1 MTSYRRFD
9 NLIARQSKLHK
20 NVKTRKMITLF
31 FVLHKLYPRNTGSP
45 ETVYLAFAFGFIV
58 IVFTSFG
65 IEKLWSK
72 YINVKAF
79 RFFLFPGAVI
89 HELSHAFICLITGT
103 TIKELNIFKLEN
115 GSIQYDRP
123 KVPFLFDFF
132 IATSPIFGCAFI
144 LILISII
151 LGNPIRIDESLPNEM
166 TFSIKIVFDYAKNF
180 LDMIWLTL
188 NAFWKSGFH
197 SISSI
202 IFIIASIIFTVS
214 MAPHKS
220 DIKYIV
226 LGFIILGAALFALER
241 FGISLLSYKWWDKAL
256 DDSWRILTYVISILL
271 TILFISSIIIGM
283 IKGVRLTFGHKSG

>member
-1 MTSYRRFD
+1 M
-9 NLIARQSKLHK
+9 
-20 NVKTRKMITLF
+20 
-31 FVLHKLYPRNTGSP
+31 
-45 ETVYLAFAFGFIV
+45 AFAFGFIV
-58 IVFTSFG
+58 LVFTSFG

-72 YINVKAF
+72 HINAKAV
-79 RFFLFPGAVI
+79 RLFLFPGAVI

-123 KVPFLFDFF
+123 KIPFLFDFF
-132 IATSPIFGCAFI
+132 IATSPIFGCAFV

-151 LGNPIRIDESLPNEM
+151 LGNPIRVDETLPNEM

-188 NAFWKSGFH
+188 NAFWKSGFR
-197 SISSI
+197 SISSVF
-202 IFIIASIIFTVS
+202 FIIASIIFTVT

-226 LGFIILGAALFALER
+226 LGFIILGSALFALEW
-241 FGISLLSYKWWDKAL
+241 FGVSLLGYKWWDKAL
-256 DDSWRILTYVISILL
+256 DDSWKILTYIISILL
-271 TILFISSIIIGM
+271 TMLFISSIIIGM
-283 IKGVRLTFGHKSG
+283 IKGVKLIFGHKG

>member
-1 MTSYRRFD
+1 M
-9 NLIARQSKLHK
+9 
-20 NVKTRKMITLF
+20 
-31 FVLHKLYPRNTGSP
+31 
-45 ETVYLAFAFGFIV
+45 AFAFGFTV
-58 IVFTSFG
+58 IVFTSFS

-72 YINVKAF
+72 YISIKAV

-103 TIKELNIFKLEN
+103 TIKDLNIFKLEN
-115 GSIQYDRP
+115 SSIQYDKP

-144 LILISII
+144 LVLISII
-151 LGNPIRIDESLPNEM
+151 LGSPIRVEESLPNEI

-188 NAFWKSGFH
+188 NAFWESGFR
-197 SISSI
+197 SISSVL
-202 IFIIASIIFTVS
+202 FIIASIIFTVS

-226 LGFIILGAALFALER
+226 LGFIILGSALFTLEL
-241 FGISLLSYKWWDKAL
+241 FGVSLLDYKWWDKAL
-256 DDSWRILTYVISILL
+256 EDSWRILTYVISILL

-283 IKGVRLTFGHKSG
+283 IKVVKLTFGHKGE

>member
-1 MTSYRRFD
+1 M
-9 NLIARQSKLHK
+9 
-20 NVKTRKMITLF
+20 
-31 FVLHKLYPRNTGSP
+31 
-45 ETVYLAFAFGFIV
+45 AFAFGFIV

-72 YINVKAF
+72 YISIKAV

-123 KVPFLFDFF
+123 KIPFLFDFF

-151 LGNPIRIDESLPNEM
+151 LGNPIRVDETLPNEM
-166 TFSIKIVFDYAKNF
+166 TFSFKIVFDYAKNF

-188 NAFWKSGFH
+188 NAFWNSGFH

-220 DIKYIV
+220 DLKYIV
-226 LGFIILGAALFALER
+226 LGFIILGLILFTLEWS
-241 FGISLLSYKWWDKAL
+241 GISLLQYKWWDKML
-256 DDSWRILTYVISILL
+256 DRSWVIITYITSILM
-271 TILFISSIIIGM
+271 TVLFVSSIIVGI
-283 IKGVRLTFGHKSG
+283 IKGVKLTFGHKG

>member
-1 MTSYRRFD
+1 M
-9 NLIARQSKLHK
+9 L
-20 NVKTRKMITLF
+20 
-31 FVLHKLYPRNTGSP
+31 
-45 ETVYLAFAFGFIV
+45 
-58 IVFTSFG
+58 VFTSFG

-72 YINVKAF
+72 HINTKAV

-123 KVPFLFDFF
+123 KIPFLFDFF
-132 IATSPIFGCAFI
+132 IATSPIFGCAFV

-151 LGNPIRIDESLPNEM
+151 LGNPIRVDETLPNEM

-188 NAFWKSGFH
+188 HAFWKSGFR
-197 SISSI
+197 SISSVF
-202 IFIIASIIFTVS
+202 FIIASIIFTVT

-226 LGFIILGAALFALER
+226 LGFIILGSALFALEW
-241 FGISLLSYKWWDKAL
+241 FGVSLLGYKWWDKAL
-256 DDSWRILTYVISILL
+256 DDSWKILTYIISILL
-271 TILFISSIIIGM
+271 TMLFISSIIIGM
-283 IKGVRLTFGHKSG
+283 IKGVKLIFGHKG

>member
-1 MTSYRRFD
+1 M
-9 NLIARQSKLHK
+9 
-20 NVKTRKMITLF
+20 
-31 FVLHKLYPRNTGSP
+31 
-45 ETVYLAFAFGFIV
+45 AFAFGFIV
-58 IVFTSFG
+58 VVFTSFG

-72 YINVKAF
+72 YINVKAV
-79 RFFLFPGAVI
+79 RFFFFPGAVI

-103 TIKELNIFKLEN
+103 TIKELNIFRLEN

-123 KVPFLFDFF
+123 KIPFLFDFF
-132 IATSPIFGCAFI
+132 IATAPIFGCAFI

-151 LGNPIRIDESLPNEM
+151 LGNPIRIDESLPNEV

-188 NAFWKSGFH
+188 NSFWESGFR

-202 IFIIASIIFTVS
+202 LFTIASIIFTVS

-226 LGFIILGAALFALER
+226 LGFIILGTILFVLEL
-241 FGISLLSYKWWDKAL
+241 FGISLLGYKWWNKAL
-256 DDSWRILTYVISILL
+256 DDSWRILTYIISILL
-271 TILFISSIIIGM
+271 TILFISSIIIGF
-283 IKGVRLTFGHKSG
+283 IKGVKLTLGHKSE

>member
-1 MTSYRRFD
+1 
-9 NLIARQSKLHK
+9 
-20 NVKTRKMITLF
+20 
-31 FVLHKLYPRNTGSP
+31 
-45 ETVYLAFAFGFIV
+45 LAFAFGFIV
-58 IVFTSFG
+58 LVFTSFG

-72 YINVKAF
+72 HINVKAV

-123 KVPFLFDFF
+123 KIPFLFDFF

-151 LGNPIRIDESLPNEM
+151 LGNPIRVDETLPNEM

-188 NAFWKSGFH
+188 NAFWKSGFR
-197 SISSI
+197 SISSVL
-202 IFIIASIIFTVS
+202 FIIASIIFTVS

-226 LGFIILGAALFALER
+226 LGFIILGSALFALEW
-241 FGISLLSYKWWDKAL
+241 FGVSLLGYKWWDKAL

-283 IKGVRLTFGHKSG
+283 IKGVKLTFGHKGE

>member
-1 MTSYRRFD
+1 M
-9 NLIARQSKLHK
+9 
-20 NVKTRKMITLF
+20 
-31 FVLHKLYPRNTGSP
+31 
-45 ETVYLAFAFGFIV
+45 AFAFGFIV

>member
-1 MTSYRRFD
+1 
-9 NLIARQSKLHK
+9 
-20 NVKTRKMITLF
+20 
-31 FVLHKLYPRNTGSP
+31 
-45 ETVYLAFAFGFIV
+45 V

-72 YINVKAF
+72 YINVKAV
-79 RFFLFPGAVI
+79 RLFLFPGAVI

-123 KVPFLFDFF
+123 KIPFLFDFF

-188 NAFWKSGFH
+188 NAFWKSGFR
-197 SISSI
+197 SISSVL
-202 IFIIASIIFTVS
+202 FIIASIIFTVT

-226 LGFIILGAALFALER
+226 LGFIILGSALFALEW
-241 FGISLLSYKWWDKAL
+241 FGVSLLGYKWWDKAL
-256 DDSWRILTYVISILL
+256 DDSWRILTYIISILL

-283 IKGVRLTFGHKSG
+283 IKGVKLTFGHKSE

>member
-1 MTSYRRFD
+1 
-9 NLIARQSKLHK
+9 
-20 NVKTRKMITLF
+20 
-31 FVLHKLYPRNTGSP
+31 
-45 ETVYLAFAFGFIV
+45 LAFAFGFIV

-72 YINVKAF
+72 YINIKAV

-151 LGNPIRIDESLPNEM
+151 LGNPIRVDETLPNEM

-188 NAFWKSGFH
+188 NAFWKSGFR
-197 SISSI
+197 SISSVL
-202 IFIIASIIFTVS
+202 FIIASIIFTVS

-226 LGFIILGAALFALER
+226 LGFIILGSSLFALER
-241 FGISLLSYKWWDKAL
+241 VGISLLDYKWWDKAL

-283 IKGVRLTFGHKSG
+283 IKGVKLTFGHKSE

>member
-1 MTSYRRFD
+1 M
-9 NLIARQSKLHK
+9 L
-20 NVKTRKMITLF
+20 
-31 FVLHKLYPRNTGSP
+31 
-45 ETVYLAFAFGFIV
+45 
-58 IVFTSFG
+58 VFTSFG

-72 YINVKAF
+72 HINAKAV
-79 RFFLFPGAVI
+79 RLFLFPGAVI

-123 KVPFLFDFF
+123 KIPFLFDFF
-132 IATSPIFGCAFI
+132 IATSPIFGCAFV

-151 LGNPIRIDESLPNEM
+151 LGNPIRVDETLPNEM

-188 NAFWKSGFH
+188 NAFWKSGFR
-197 SISSI
+197 SISSVF
-202 IFIIASIIFTVS
+202 FIIASIIFTVT

-226 LGFIILGAALFALER
+226 LGFIILGSALFALEW
-241 FGISLLSYKWWDKAL
+241 FGVSLLGYKWWDKAL
-256 DDSWRILTYVISILL
+256 DDSWKILTYIISILL
-271 TILFISSIIIGM
+271 TMLFISSIIIGM
-283 IKGVRLTFGHKSG
+283 IKGVKLIFGHKG

>member
-1 MTSYRRFD
+1 M
-9 NLIARQSKLHK
+9 
-20 NVKTRKMITLF
+20 
-31 FVLHKLYPRNTGSP
+31 
-45 ETVYLAFAFGFIV
+45 

-72 YINVKAF
+72 YLNSKAVN
-79 RFFLFPGAVI
+79 FFLFPGAVI
-89 HELSHAFICLITGT
+89 HELSHAFLCLITGT

-115 GSIQYDRP
+115 GSIKYDKP

-144 LILISII
+144 IILISII
-151 LGNPIRIDESLPNEM
+151 LGNPIRVDESLPNEV
-166 TFSIKIVFDYAKNF
+166 TFSIKAVFDYAKNF

-188 NAFWKSGFH
+188 NAFWKSGFQ

-214 MAPHKS
+214 MAPHKG

-226 LGFIILGAALFALER
+226 PGFIILGSALFALEW
-241 FGISLLSYKWWDKAL
+241 FGISLLGYKWWDKVL
-256 DDSWRILTYVISILL
+256 DNSWKIITYIVSILL
-271 TILFISSIIIGM
+271 TILFISSIIVGI
-283 IKGVRLTFGHKSG
+283 IKAIRLTFGHKGE

>member
-1 MTSYRRFD
+1 M
-9 NLIARQSKLHK
+9 
-20 NVKTRKMITLF
+20 
-31 FVLHKLYPRNTGSP
+31 
-45 ETVYLAFAFGFIV
+45 AFAFGFIL

-72 YINVKAF
+72 YISIKAV

-103 TIKELNIFKLEN
+103 TIKDLNIFKFEN
-115 GSIQYDRP
+115 GGIQYDRP
-123 KVPFLFDFF
+123 KIPFLFDFF

-151 LGNPIRIDESLPNEM
+151 LGNPIRVDETLPNEM

-188 NAFWKSGFH
+188 NAFWNIGFR
-197 SISSI
+197 SISSVL
-202 IFIIASIIFTVS
+202 FIIASIIFTVS

-226 LGFIILGAALFALER
+226 LGFIILGSALFTLEL
-241 FGISLLSYKWWDKAL
+241 FGVSLLGYKWWDKAL
-256 DDSWRILTYVISILL
+256 DDSWKILTYVISILL

-283 IKGVRLTFGHKSG
+283 IKVVKLTFGHKGE